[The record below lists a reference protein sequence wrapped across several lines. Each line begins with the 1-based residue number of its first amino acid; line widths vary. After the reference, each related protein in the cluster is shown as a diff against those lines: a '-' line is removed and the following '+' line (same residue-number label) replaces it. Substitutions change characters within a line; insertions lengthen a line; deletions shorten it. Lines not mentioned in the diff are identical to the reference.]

1 MDLLPFCS
9 FFTAF
14 KLFSLSALMLNKTF
28 KMPAQLAAELML
40 TAKAGA
46 APPGP
51 KKWAPGRKLLSID

>member
-1 MDLLPFCS
+1 
-9 FFTAF
+9 
-14 KLFSLSALMLNKTF
+14 MLNKTF

-51 KKWAPGRKLLSID
+51 KKWVPGRKLLSFKREGILNGSFLIY